1 MKRSILILV
10 LSLFSF
16 SVIAA
21 DKRMAGQSTS
31 GGAVVPVKP
40 TDEMLPVGSFG
51 LTNGSAP
58 GAPLA
63 GGIKLYSDPSGNPHV
78 LESDS
83 TDAQLVRPDVATS
96 FTVAIE
102 APGMHAIESMVFGN
116 SPVEIQYGR
125 VVTVSNSPADNALR
139 DTIQGAIDLVNW
151 YGDASES
158 NWYTIL
164 VYNGIYA
171 PTDFAYLPEY
181 VNLIGLSREGCIIR
195 GNANAIPPGW
205 YNGVAATT
213 SAIFQTLGN
222 NYIANLTFENV
233 RTVYP
238 SVCLYAT
245 CAAGERVGIRNC
257 RFIGG
262 SADTL
267 YIRPGTGAEILIE
280 DCDVEGS
287 NDTLTIA
294 PQGTGLATVK
304 NCHID
309 ATENSA
315 SAVVWISGSG
325 TAIFQG
331 CDFLASGTDDVGT
344 LAYANVFDSGETTTH
359 FHECKFRQGSSGA
372 LGKVVRSIQSGTSY
386 TMTLNNCAYDTL
398 NYAGAALTIEPE
410 NKGDNEVNFGGDMDV
425 GGDVNVDGNFTAG
438 ASNAFSVAPP
448 LITLGAVGDVAVRS
462 NASSERL
469 EFDDGGGGWA
479 AAIGYDD
486 VGTLRVYDTLN
497 ALSLEINGV
506 EVIQPTRVAEFAGL
520 TVTGLTNLND
530 QLTARSETP
539 HVIGTQDLP
548 SGSGIDTALIVQ
560 TDFTTT
566 PVLHDGSRILIRVD
580 NGLQTN
586 ALALEGILGAD
597 SNEGYGRMAHYPNG
611 VYTPFLQ
618 FGGETAP
625 ERGNLTNLVSTATW
639 DTGPTVKIGG
649 VPFAVEAVSTITLN
663 QDTIVMS
670 ADPSTT
676 FGIATRGFVL
686 AQNPV
691 LQTLY
696 LESTASDV
704 SGYKVMS
711 HSIPDEATQSVVS
724 GSLGVGEHLLATWIG
739 PPEGLGQA
747 VLPAGVING
756 RINAFKST
764 PGTRD
769 ASLKLCFAIRTI
781 LGVEYQLAE
790 CVQND
795 ALSGTSLPYEL
806 QRAIEEAVISKSD
819 RMVIQWYV
827 VISGVGVDPVVTLEY
842 QGTTDARVDIP
853 STPGY
858 AASLVAANVFEELN
872 VFKKGVKVND
882 SKGDNDFTVYGT
894 GAPPLLFG
902 DASSN
907 RVGVGTAFPSAL
919 LDVNGDS
926 ELNGTVDINGQ
937 LIAESTSVIP
947 LTRSGLT
954 AGSGVTTVIQA
965 IAKYTTT
972 PSAGDGPTIALVADD
987 GAQQTVAAIWGKK
1000 VDATHGRLELREQ
1013 TTGSLVLSAHSE
1025 GGTFYTDKTQWHYF
1039 DAVGCGA
1046 GEVFPLGGG
1055 GAIAWDPNALT
1066 NAAYMKSPLDGI
1078 SMVFPIP
1085 YEAGTILTRLSARWQ
1100 GAGAGDGVIVSLQER
1115 QGGTVAAGWSTV
1127 GAAQTWTGTTETNN
1141 VYDFA
1146 DKTMLAGYAYRIQ
1159 VQAKRVT
1166 TESRLWDVGIESGQ
1180 RAH

>member
-139 DTIQGAIDLVNW
+139 DTIQGAIDLINW

-164 VYNGIYA
+164 VYDGIYA

-331 CDFLASGTDDVGT
+331 CDFLASGTGDVGT

-506 EVIQPTRVAEFAGL
+506 EVN
-520 TVTGLTNLND
+520 GLTNLND

-539 HVIGTQDLP
+539 HVIGTKDLP

-560 TDFTTT
+560 ADFTTT
-566 PVLHDGSRILIRVD
+566 PVMHDGTRLLVRFD
-580 NGLQTN
+580 NGFQTN
-586 ALALEGILGAD
+586 AFFVDGVRGAD
-597 SNEGYGRMAHYPNG
+597 SNEGYARLGHFPDG
-611 VYTPFLQ
+611 VYTPSVQ
-618 FGGETAP
+618 IGGETAP
-625 ERGNLTNLVSTATW
+625 ERGNLTNLVSTSTW
-639 DTGPTVKIGG
+639 DTGPTLKIGG

-663 QDTIVMS
+663 QDNIVMS

-686 AQNPV
+686 AQNPTF
-691 LQTLY
+691 LSLY
-696 LESTASDV
+696 LEPDAADV
-704 SGYKVMS
+704 GGYKVMS
-711 HSIPDEATQSVVS
+711 HSIPSDPTQSIVS

-739 PPEGLGQA
+739 PPEGLGQP
-747 VLPAGVING
+747 VLPAGVIRG
-756 RINAFKST
+756 HIHAYKST

-769 ASLKLCFAIRTI
+769 ASLKLCFHIRTA
-781 LGVEYQLAE
+781 LGAEYQIAE
-790 CVQND
+790 CVEND
-795 ALSGTSLPYEL
+795 LVTGTSLPYEL
-806 QRAIEEAVISKSD
+806 QRAIEETEINTDD
-819 RMVIQWYV
+819 RMVIRWYAV
-827 VISGVGVDPVVTLEY
+827 VSGGGLDPVVTLEY
-842 QGTTDARVDIP
+842 QGTTDARVEIP

-858 AASLVAANVFEELN
+858 AASLIAANVFQQAN
-872 VFKKGVKVND
+872 TFQTSVVANN
-882 SKGDNDFTVYGT
+882 SQGDYDFTVYGT
-894 GAPPLLFG
+894 GAPALLFG

-954 AGSGVTTVIQA
+954 AGSGVTTVLQVL
-965 IAKYTTT
+965 AKYTTT
-972 PSAGDGPTIALVADD
+972 PLAGDGPTIALVADN
-987 GAQQTVAAIWGKK
+987 GPQQTVAAIWGKK
-1000 VDATHGRLELREQ
+1000 VDATHGRL
-1013 TTGSLVLSAHSE
+1013 

-1166 TESRLWDVGIESGQ
+1166 TESRVWDVGIESGQ